1 MSNSTIRNQIDHVK
15 EMLLRLKFT
24 NLSAWND
31 KLIIISYH
39 IQKVTNKC
47 IPKSPG
53 ISNPLL
59 NRTVILHTDLPS
71 IYSIDKKRSARK
83 LNYEVLK

>member
-24 NLSAWND
+24 NWAWND

-47 IPKSPG
+47 ILKSPG
-53 ISNPLL
+53 ISNPLFKQ
-59 NRTVILHTDLPS
+59 NS
-71 IYSIDKKRSARK
+71 YSTYRLTEHLFIIDKKRSARS
-83 LNYEVLK
+83 YEVLK